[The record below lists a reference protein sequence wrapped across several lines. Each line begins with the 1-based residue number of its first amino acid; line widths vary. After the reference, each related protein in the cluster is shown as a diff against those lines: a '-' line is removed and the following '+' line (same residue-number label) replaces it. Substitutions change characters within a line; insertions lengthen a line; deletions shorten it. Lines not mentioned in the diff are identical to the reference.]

1 MSAETI
7 AKERGHDDLLAYLVR
22 SRHWTRLHYLE
33 VLTAERAFPLLR
45 GGADLLAFDSGW
57 PSPLQIAQT
66 LAKLGH
72 ANEGTAAFLVLE
84 AAKPWSRQTHKL
96 FPAPARA
103 RAVELML
110 VGELLSRE
118 ERFAAYGPQAVVD
131 AWMAFVVPKAV
142 SRNRVQVG
150 GLKGRPELNGQEATI
165 GELDEAKG
173 RYQVTFEGGETVL
186 IKALN
191 LCSVRDDAADAKE
204 AATVVA
210 PPSDS
215 RQEMVGKFN
224 ELMRMCEKIKAQLG
238 LPADITRVADIL
250 KAANEKVGVPA
261 EGTLVEQAERLIAAT
276 RDAVDAE

>member
-1 MSAETI
+1 M
-7 AKERGHDDLLAYLVR
+7 
-22 SRHWTRLHYLE
+22 
-33 VLTAERAFPLLR
+33 
-45 GGADLLAFDSGW
+45 GGA
-57 PSPLQIAQT
+57 
-66 LAKLGH
+66 K
-72 ANEGTAAFLVLE
+72 EGTAAFLILE

-118 ERFAAYGPQAVVD
+118 ERFAAYGPVAVVD

-142 SRNRVQVG
+142 SRNRVQIG

-173 RYQVTFEGGETVL
+173 RYPVTFEGGETVL

-276 RDAVDAE
+276 RDAVGAE